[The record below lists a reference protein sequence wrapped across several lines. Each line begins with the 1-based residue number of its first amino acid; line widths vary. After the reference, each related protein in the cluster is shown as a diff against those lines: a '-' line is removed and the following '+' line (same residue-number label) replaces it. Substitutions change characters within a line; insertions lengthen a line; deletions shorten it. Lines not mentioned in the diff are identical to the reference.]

1 MTKQQLMDAG
11 LTPEIKQQ
19 LRDAGLTPEI
29 REQDSPYLAVH
40 STDKK
45 FMSSLIKWLS
55 NQVVEKGSTVIRIH
69 EFDPYEEVDLLRA
82 QIEGMTIRLHD
93 AEKKIDV
100 QNKQASKQ
108 EE

>member
-1 MTKQQLMDAG
+1 MGVRYVHGGMRW
-11 LTPEIKQQ
+11 I
-19 LRDAGLTPEI
+19 
-29 REQDSPYLAVH
+29 AVH

-93 AEKKIDV
+93 AEKKIDCS
-100 QNKQASKQ
+100 KQASKQ